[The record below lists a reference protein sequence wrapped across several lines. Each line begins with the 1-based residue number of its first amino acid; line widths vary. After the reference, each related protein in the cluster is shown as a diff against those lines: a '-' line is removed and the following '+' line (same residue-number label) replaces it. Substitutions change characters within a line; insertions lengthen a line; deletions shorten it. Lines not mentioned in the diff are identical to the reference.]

1 MFRRIIINKRSPI
14 YQVLYKNKEL
24 EKINFENK
32 KLKQTIDEANDKIKD
47 LRKTIWYFCLPCILF
62 LAVTKK

>member
-32 KLKQTIDEANDKIKD
+32 KLKQTIDEANDKIKY
-47 LRKTIWYFCLPCILF
+47 LRETIWYFCLPCIFF

>member
-47 LRKTIWYFCLPCILF
+47 LRETIWYFCLPCIFF

>member
-47 LRKTIWYFCLPCILF
+47 LRETIWYFCLPCILF